1 MTVAHEENLLHS
13 VYYRSQKMETA
24 AIETM
29 NTEYAIFNVG
39 DIACGVDINTVHE
52 INRNLE
58 ITPVHLAPEYVRG
71 VINLRGQIVTVID
84 LRKKFGMEP
93 RALNNRMRV
102 LVVHS
107 EEENSGLLVD
117 GVDDIASTL
126 TDHVAQPPPHI
137 SSTLGKFLAGV
148 YKRDNA
154 LVAILDVERI
164 LKPEDAS

>member
-1 MTVAHEENLLHS
+1 
-13 VYYRSQKMETA
+13 META
-24 AIETM
+24 ATETM

-39 DIACGVDINTVHE
+39 DITCGVNINTVHE

-84 LRKKFGMEP
+84 LRRKFGLEP
-93 RALNNRMRV
+93 RQLDTRMRV
-102 LVVHS
+102 LVVQS

-117 GVDDIASTL
+117 GVDDIASTI
-126 TDHVAQPPPHI
+126 TDQVAQPPPHI
-137 SSTLGKFLAGV
+137 SSTLGKYLAGV
-148 YKRDNA
+148 YKMDDS

-164 LKPEDAS
+164 LKQEDAS